1 MSKIKGFSLIE
12 MVMVLAIVGLMT
24 TIASLSI
31 SILNNDF
38 DADSAL
44 DQYFSSISER
54 SVLSGNLIG
63 WFASERDVAL
73 FYLNKSG
80 EKFKFVD
87 LDTSKKT
94 WSHYSKFR
102 KSVEM
107 TNGDVIFLEHS
118 LSDIPLIVFYP
129 SGFNSGAHLIFKDDS
144 KELRYRL
151 DQQGS
156 TLLVHE
162 K

>member
-1 MSKIKGFSLIE
+1 MD
-12 MVMVLAIVGLMT
+12 
-24 TIASLSI
+24 
-31 SILNNDF
+31 NDF
-38 DADSAL
+38 DSDSAL
-44 DQYFSSISER
+44 DQYFSNVSDR

-63 WFASERDVAL
+63 WFASERDVEL
-73 FYLNKSG
+73 FYLNRAG
-80 EKFKFVD
+80 ERLKEVD
-87 LDTSKKT
+87 IETSKKT
-94 WSHYSKFR
+94 WAHYSKFS

-107 TNGDVIFLEHS
+107 MNGDIVFLEQS

-129 SGFNSGAHLIFKDDS
+129 SGFNSGAHLIFTDET